1 MNRSQIYFEDRIEW
15 TCRRVRGW
23 RHQEALKTGCGV
35 PDWGSLKGKELKT
48 GRGLGF
54 DFELSKLEM
63 L

>member
-1 MNRSQIYFEDRIEW
+1 METSRSS
-15 TCRRVRGW
+15 
-23 RHQEALKTGCGV
+23 HKGCGM

-54 DFELSKLEM
+54 DFEFSKFEM

>member
-1 MNRSQIYFEDRIEW
+1 M
-15 TCRRVRGW
+15 RGW
-23 RHQEALKTGCGV
+23 RHQEALKIGCGV

-54 DFELSKLEM
+54 DFELSKFEM